1 MQIKLYNPTE
11 PQKDL
16 LRIIYE
22 DKPFITLA
30 AMGRQTGKTYCMQND
45 AVMRALNN
53 KKHRMFWV
61 SPIQE
66 QANKVMKDIESM
78 FSDHQEVFEKI
89 ITRFDRKHNEIYFH
103 NGSFIKFRSAE
114 AGDNLRGPTLDF
126 IYIDEAA
133 FIKEDFINEVL
144 LPMVTRTN
152 GRVVMSSTFNGK
164 NWYWDSY
171 QRGLKEENF
180 KHIKSIKR
188 TYLDLND
195 GDVEN
200 TVLGI
205 RKSMTKAQFDQEF
218 LCRPVSADALFSDIE
233 DSITKHPPEEYERI
247 YIGMDI
253 GVAQDYT
260 VLIAMT
266 EKYEVIDIDR
276 FNYKE
281 ENLDSEEFKERIKAF
296 YLKHDEKLSAA
307 YFEVNNND
315 LLFDDITD
323 DDRMYKMIPF
333 HTTSKSKPEIIKN
346 LIKLFEDH
354 KIKIPNYDILVK
366 ELYDFKSKRNP
377 ITGNLQFSNTEGK
390 HDDCV
395 MSLAITAYCAKEEQ
409 DGGVTMF
416 L

>member
-1 MQIKLYNPTE
+1 
-11 PQKDL
+11 
-16 LRIIYE
+16 
-22 DKPFITLA
+22 
-30 AMGRQTGKTYCMQND
+30 
-45 AVMRALNN
+45 
-53 KKHRMFWV
+53 
-61 SPIQE
+61 
-66 QANKVMKDIESM
+66 
-78 FSDHQEVFEKI
+78 
-89 ITRFDRKHNEIYFH
+89 
-103 NGSFIKFRSAE
+103 
-114 AGDNLRGPTLDF
+114 
-126 IYIDEAA
+126 
-133 FIKEDFINEVL
+133 
-144 LPMVTRTN
+144 
-152 GRVVMSSTFNGK
+152 
-164 NWYWDSY
+164 
-171 QRGLKEENF
+171 
-180 KHIKSIKR
+180 
-188 TYLDLND
+188 
-195 GDVEN
+195 
-200 TVLGI
+200 
-205 RKSMTKAQFDQEF
+205 
-218 LCRPVSADALFSDIE
+218 
-233 DSITKHPPEEYERI
+233 
-247 YIGMDI
+247 MDI

-281 ENLDSEEFKERIKAF
+281 ENLDSDEFKERIKAF

-354 KIKIPNYDILVK
+354 KIKIPNYDVLVK